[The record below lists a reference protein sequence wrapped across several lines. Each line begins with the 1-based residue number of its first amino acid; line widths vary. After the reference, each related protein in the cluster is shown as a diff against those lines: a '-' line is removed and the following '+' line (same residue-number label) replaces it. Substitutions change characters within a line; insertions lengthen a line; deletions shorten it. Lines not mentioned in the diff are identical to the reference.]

1 MRTIFLLRGTP
12 ASGKST
18 WVEQNKLQQYTLSA
32 DNIRLMYQSP
42 VLNNNGDL
50 VITQQNDGKVWQF
63 LFEMLED
70 RMRRGEFVIVD
81 ATHYKSELL
90 NRYKTLIS
98 KYRYRAFVVDFT
110 NIPLET
116 LLQRNS
122 QRDAFKRVPEE
133 VIRKMVNNP
142 KFQTALKQKIGS
154 KIDTSELDKEKV
166 VLNKQLQQAI
176 GAKNKIA
183 EQMDRLDITDK
194 HYVKMR

>member
-70 RMRRGEFVIVD
+70 RMRRGEFEIVD

-98 KYRYRAFVVDFT
+98 KYRYRTFVVDFT

-133 VIRKMVNNP
+133 VIRKMNAV
-142 KFQTALKQKIGS
+142 FEQ
-154 KIDTSELDKEKV
+154 DTEVSNRFNVITPEEAINKLYEPLIYDYNHYEKV
-166 VLNKQLQQAI
+166 V
-176 GAKNKIA
+176 
-183 EQMDRLDITDK
+183 
-194 HYVKMR
+194 